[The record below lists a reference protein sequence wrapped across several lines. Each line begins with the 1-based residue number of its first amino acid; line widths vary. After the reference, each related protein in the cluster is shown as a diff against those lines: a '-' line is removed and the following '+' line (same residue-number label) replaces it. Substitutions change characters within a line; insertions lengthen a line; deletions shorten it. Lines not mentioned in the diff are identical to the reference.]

1 MTEPEAGKPLAGEP
15 LAGKVARGSSWLFG
29 SYALSKLGRIG
40 MMLVI
45 AAMLSPA
52 DYGII
57 VLSAVILTAAQ
68 VTNELGVW
76 QAVVHRSEPEPRF
89 VDTAFTTNVIGGF
102 VVATGLFWV
111 APVIAGFYGEAA
123 MTGVLRVMGLALI
136 ADAVFYVPDG
146 LLRKDLKFKSRALP
160 EIAGTFGAALAT
172 VGLLLLG
179 VGILSYAVGFVVES
193 LTRCVLT
200 LRKID
205 RRPRFSLHYGSLKEI
220 ASYAK
225 YVLGADLARQL
236 SSSIDYFIV
245 GRLLGAGPLGFYTL
259 AFNLANYPVSNFS
272 QILSRIAFPTFATLQ
287 EDPGYARHVYLK
299 MVRIV
304 AGLVIPLLTM
314 LALLAEP
321 FVVGVLGEQWR
332 PAIFPL
338 QVMVVA
344 GISRAIS
351 FPGLDLLRASGFTS
365 LPFKVYVAQS
375 LLIAGALLVFAT
387 RGVGT
392 VAVLATAI
400 LSLASWIITGAACR
414 TFGIST
420 LDLCRS
426 LSPGVALA
434 ASGLAT
440 VVFLGLLGTNSLP
453 DILQLAMLAFAASVA
468 MALCLFTA
476 YKSFLREILALTKSG
491 KIRKPDPGEQK
502 NLEERP
508 SILRK
513 G

>member
-1 MTEPEAGKPLAGEP
+1 MTEPEVGEP
-15 LAGKVARGSSWLFG
+15 LAGKVVRGSSWLFG

-57 VLSAVILTAAQ
+57 VLSTVILT
-68 VTNELGVW
+68 VTQIINELGIW
-76 QAVVHRSEPEPRF
+76 QAVVYRNEPEPHF
-89 VDTAFTTNVIGGF
+89 IDTAFTANVIGGF
-102 VVATGLFWV
+102 VAAAGLFWI
-111 APVIAGFYGEAA
+111 APVIAGFYGETA

-136 ADAVFYVPDG
+136 ADSVFYVPDG
-146 LLRKDLKFKSRALP
+146 VLRKALKFKSRALP

-193 LTRCVLT
+193 LTRCLLT

-205 RRPRFSLHYGSLKEI
+205 RRPRFHLHYDSLKEI

-245 GRLLGAGPLGFYTL
+245 GRLLGASPLGFYTL

-272 QILSRIAFPTFATLQ
+272 QILSRVAFPTFATLQ
-287 EDPGYARHVYLK
+287 ENPDYARHVYLK

-304 AGLVIPLLTM
+304 AGLVIPLLVM

-321 FVVGVLGEQWR
+321 FVIGVLGEKWR

-351 FPGLDLLRASGFTS
+351 FPGLDLLQALGFTS
-365 LPFKVYVAQS
+365 LPFKVYTAQS
-375 LLIAGALLVFAT
+375 LLIAGSLLVLAT
-387 RGVGT
+387 RGVET
-392 VAVLATAI
+392 VAVLVTTI
-400 LSLASWIITGAACR
+400 LSLASWTLTGATCR
-414 TFGIST
+414 TFGISI
-420 LDLCRS
+420 LDLFRS
-426 LSPGVALA
+426 LLPGVALA
-434 ASGLAT
+434 ASGLTT
-440 VVFLGLLGTNSLP
+440 VIFLGLLGTNSLP
-453 DILQLAMLAFAASVA
+453 DVLELATLSFAAGVA
-468 MALCLFTA
+468 MAVCLLTVH
-476 YKSFLREILALTKSG
+476 KSFLQEIYTLARSG
-491 KIRKPDPGEQK
+491 KIKKPSLEQ
-502 NLEERP
+502 N
-508 SILRK
+508 
-513 G
+513 